1 MAFLVI
7 LYILFAAYGWLILH
21 VIIIEKL
28 VDWQL
33 NAKTKWS
40 ERSREAISLMV
51 ILVTGIALLMVF
63 LLIGAG
69 LAMLFTK

>member
-51 ILVTGIALLMVF
+51 IPVTGIALLMVF